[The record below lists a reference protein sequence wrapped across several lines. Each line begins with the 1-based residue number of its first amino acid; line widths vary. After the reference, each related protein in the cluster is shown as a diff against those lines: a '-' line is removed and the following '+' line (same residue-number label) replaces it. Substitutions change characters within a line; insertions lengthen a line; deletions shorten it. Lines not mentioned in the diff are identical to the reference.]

1 MQKRHNLREILDKFQ
16 TIATISQTQLT
27 IQMLLSN
34 GDFVGALDLI
44 TTTRDILTTDLAG
57 LVCFRHL
64 SHQLTEMEK
73 FIDKMMSMEFRRAL
87 SSHLNRSLE
96 ISTMKEPMLN
106 RERFVA
112 IVTGLIRQ
120 RRFNVV
126 DWFREEALSALQ
138 ATLKYVLIKQLIDHQ
153 EDDVHEQKNSEK
165 NSNDEATLPYHLLKT
180 LEFHGV
186 VKLLHGNN
194 N

>member
-1 MQKRHNLREILDKFQ
+1 MWLFPAFQKRHNLEEIFQ
-16 TIATISQTQLT
+16 KLQTMATISQTQLT

-87 SSHLNRSLE
+87 SAHLNRSLE
-96 ISTMKEPMLN
+96 MSTAKEQMLN

-112 IVTGLIRQ
+112 IVTDCSG
-120 RRFNVV
+120 NGG
-126 DWFREEALSALQ
+126 S
-138 ATLKYVLIKQLIDHQ
+138 TSSTG
-153 EDDVHEQKNSEK
+153 SEK
-165 NSNDEATLPYHLLKT
+165 
-180 LEFHGV
+180 
-186 VKLLHGNN
+186 KLCRRCKQR
-194 N
+194 